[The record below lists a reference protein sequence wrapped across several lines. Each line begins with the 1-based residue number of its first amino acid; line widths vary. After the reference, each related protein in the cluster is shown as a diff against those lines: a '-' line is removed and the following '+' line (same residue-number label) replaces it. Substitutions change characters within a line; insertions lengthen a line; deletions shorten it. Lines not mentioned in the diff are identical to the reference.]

1 MEASL
6 AAAVEEVARGALG
19 ARFRIAQAEPAAS
32 GCIHQNWIAGH
43 EAQRV
48 FVKTSAAVNLPVFE
62 AEADA
67 LASLAAS
74 NTIRTPAV
82 VASGAN
88 GNHAFLILEYL
99 PLRPMQAAEAER
111 CAEALARLHGTV
123 GEHYGWH
130 RDNFIGLT
138 PQQNSPKPDWPA
150 FFARQRLAPQFAEA
164 ARRGYRGDLQA
175 HGERIIDKI
184 GAFFLERRP
193 EPALLHGD
201 LWSGNIAVMPDGE
214 PVVFD
219 PASYY
224 GDREADFAM
233 SELFGGLPDR
243 FYLAYTRAAPL
254 SEGYPQRRTLYNLYH
269 MLNHLNLFGA
279 SYLRQVERM
288 ARELSEYLRR

>member
-6 AAAVEEVARGALG
+6 AAAVETAARGALG
-19 ARFRIAQAEPAAS
+19 AGFRITRVEPA
-32 GCIHQNWIAGH
+32 GGGGTHQHWIAGH
-43 EAQRV
+43 DGLRV
-48 FVKTSAAVNLPVFE
+48 FVKTSAASNHSIFE

-67 LASLAAS
+67 LAAIAGAGA
-74 NTIRTPAV
+74 IRTPAV
-82 VASGAN
+82 LSVGATDA
-88 GNHAFLILEYL
+88 HAFLILEHL
-99 PLRPMQAAEAER
+99 TLRPMQAPDAER
-111 CAEALARLHGTV
+111 CAESLAALHRNV
-123 GEHYGWH
+123 GERYGWH

-138 PQQNSPKPDWPA
+138 PQANSPRPDWPA
-150 FFARQRLAPQFAEA
+150 FFAHQRLAPQFAEA
-164 ARRGYRGDLQA
+164 ARRGHRGDLQA

-201 LWSGNIAVMPDGE
+201 LWAGNIGVTPEGE

-224 GDREADFAM
+224 GDRETDFAM
-233 SELFGGLPDR
+233 SELFGGLPER
-243 FYLAYTRAAPL
+243 FYLAYSRAAPL
-254 SEGYPQRRTLYNLYH
+254 AEGYPQRRTLYNLYH

-279 SYLRQVERM
+279 SYLRQTERM